1 MHPPCVLATRDIDV
15 WAVQVSAPDVVVEHY
30 FATLSPDERVR
41 AGRYRFEDHRR
52 SFILSRGVL
61 RALLGCYVSAPAGKI
76 QFSYGER
83 GKPHLFGVTTDI
95 RFNSSHSA
103 NVALYAMTRHCDL
116 GVDIEKIRLLEDMHQ
131 VADRFFCPEEAQE
144 LRSLPWAEQESAF
157 FNCWTRK
164 EAYIKAVG
172 HGLSMPLNGF
182 RVTLKPGDPVEFV
195 HLGNDRQGARKWTLQ
210 SIPIAPGYAA
220 AVAYHDS
227 FRSLRFAPFMTAT
240 EILALSGC
248 NQQARRLSWAG
259 SSS

>member
-1 MHPPCVLATRDIDV
+1 MTSGNLHAQSSSPMHPPCVLPARDIDV
-15 WAVQVSAPDVVVEHY
+15 WAVQISALDVVIEHC

-41 AGRYRFEDHRR
+41 ADRYRFEDHRR
-52 SFILSRGVL
+52 SYILSRGVL
-61 RALLGCYVSAPAGKI
+61 RALLGCYVSVPAGKI
-76 QFSYGER
+76 RFSYGKR

-116 GVDIEKIRLLEDMHQ
+116 GVDIEKIRQLEDMHRI
-131 VADRFFCPEEAQE
+131 AECFFCPEEARE
-144 LRSLPWAEQESAF
+144 LLDLPRAEQESAF

-172 HGLSMPLNGF
+172 NGLSMPLNRF

-195 HLGNDRQGARKWTLQ
+195 HLGNDRQGAREWTLQ
-210 SIPIAPGYAA
+210 SIAIAPGYAA

-240 EILALSGC
+240 EILALSG
-248 NQQARRLSWAG
+248 AR
-259 SSS
+259 